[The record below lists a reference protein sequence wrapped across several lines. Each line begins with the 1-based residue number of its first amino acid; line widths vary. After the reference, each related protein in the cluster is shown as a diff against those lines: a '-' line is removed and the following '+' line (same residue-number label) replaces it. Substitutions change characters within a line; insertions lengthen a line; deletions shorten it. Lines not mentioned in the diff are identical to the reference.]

1 MSNTFKTLCQS
12 CGFKMMEAAD
22 FLAVSPNTAKSWWL
36 GTRTC
41 PDGVK
46 AELFDLIL
54 RQERAAEEAVE
65 IIEAAI
71 DKHGLPQ
78 SIPVGV
84 SADDHE
90 AQSHGWPCVS
100 AHLAVVRR
108 MIEMLEPDV
117 VSLIEIVPLGSTP
130 ETAAAADAHGK

>member
-41 PDGVK
+41 PDG
-46 AELFDLIL
+46 AINELRALFTMID
-54 RQERAAEEAVE
+54 RAAEEHIAQQIKE
-65 IIEAAI
+65 RGNPPELIQI
-71 DKHGLPQ
+71 GL
-78 SIPVGV
+78 
-84 SADDHE
+84 ACDDHE
-90 AQSHGWPCVS
+90 AQSLGLPNVA
-100 AHLAVVRR
+100 AHAAMLRR
-108 MIEMLEPDV
+108 VIERLPPEYAA
-117 VSLIEIVPLGSTP
+117 LIEIVPLGSTP